1 MRRILRLV
9 VAFVVGFAVGS
20 LVNMGLILIGNSLI
34 PPPAGVDTA
43 TVEGLRASLHLFEPR
58 HFLFPFLA
66 HGLGTLCGAAVAAW
80 LTPGRTPGPA
90 YTVGAAFLLGGLT
103 NVLLLPAPAWFIALD
118 LVLAYL
124 PAAWLGH
131 RMVLRWVP
139 GIATDGAGPEPNT
152 VTAGS
157 ETRPAR
163 D

>member
-20 LVNMGLILIGNSLI
+20 LVNMGLVLIGGSVI
-34 PPPAGVDTA
+34 PPPAGADT
-43 TVEGLRASLHLFEPR
+43 TTMEGLKASLHLFEPR

-66 HGLGTLCGAAVAAW
+66 HSLGTLFGAAVAA
-80 LTPGRTPGPA
+80 LMTPGRTPGPA
-90 YTVGAAFLLGGLT
+90 YAVGAAFLLGGIT
-103 NVLLLPAPAWFIALD
+103 NVLMLPAPVWFNVLD

-131 RMVLRWVP
+131 RAVSRWAPDAAADGVFP
-139 GIATDGAGPEPNT
+139 ETKAVTDGSGT
-152 VTAGS
+152 H
-157 ETRPAR
+157 PAP